1 MVDNYLDSFLTL
13 VSNARYTDP
22 QTLVVK
28 FCWGLKSNI
37 QGQITTIL
45 FKQPANTDLEAW
57 YVATRRIDQ
66 ARLTNEAFQSML
78 WSTTMAPIVRGPLTH
93 DSGARCLPT

>member
-13 VSNARYTDP
+13 VFNARYTDP

-45 FKQPANTDLEAW
+45 FKRPANTDPEA
-57 YVATRRIDQ
+57 
-66 ARLTNEAFQSML
+66 
-78 WSTTMAPIVRGPLTH
+78 
-93 DSGARCLPT
+93 